1 MWELGVVSGFDLVC
15 EVVLASV
22 LDDGMVGE
30 GFDDL
35 HFGDALLGDFDAA
48 GDGVGVEVERDVV
61 PEGERLV
68 GGGGGVEVVAGA
80 GEGEGGG
87 ELALQDFVGE
97 AQRAEGAAGEH
108 GGK

>member
-15 EVVLASV
+15 EVVLAGV
-22 LDDGMVGE
+22 LDDGVVGE

-35 HFGDALLGDFDAA
+35 HFGDALFRDFDAA

-68 GGGGGVEVVAGA
+68 GGGVEVVAGG
-80 GEGEGGG
+80 GEGGGGGG